1 MIKSELKDQILRVV
15 LEQLPEH
22 IRLNFEDASKHWF
35 VDFRKEGGLR
45 LSDAGD
51 LAFRTAD
58 LEFFDFPFTVKDLP
72 DGLSKGLV
80 RLSKRMKCPYYLGTK
95 KVEGKLSGYVRV
107 YDSRIAMMVNLYG
120 GFKNYIDSLRE
131 I

>member
-1 MIKSELKDQILRVV
+1 MIKSDFKDQILKVV
-15 LEQLPEH
+15 LDQLPEH
-22 IRLNFEDASKHWF
+22 IKINLDDASKHWF

-95 KVEGKLSGYVRV
+95 KVDGKVTGFVRI
-107 YDSRIAMMVNLYG
+107 YDSRIAMMINLYG
-120 GFKNYIDSLRE
+120 NFASYIESLRE